1 MTWRSRSPAC
11 ARGRLGRG
19 FYPRCPCSRARGL
32 SRGRHRATALSC
44 APAVTPPTQPPP
56 PPTLVPAMR
65 AIGKIRARGR
75 PPPFPPCQLPPL
87 TQDRR
92 NRRNRPPPSRL
103 SPISSMR
110 PGTGLRAADGA
121 TRPPIRP
128 PVASDAVRE
137 CIEPI
142 ALCARPASRTSA
154 RSAHAYQPP
163 LPVLAATDHPLRHR
177 RGRRAVPIP
186 YRRVADRDNRSSSPD
201 VPEEDR
207 LFLEMVMGLPDLNE
221 LTSVFDP
228 LPPPLPSPMDAD
240 GPQAEK
246 PDIDSE
252 QASQPEPTGGQSG
265 AAGTTS
271 APDPTGEVG
280 PPRMDDPSNISGPVG
295 KSGPTEAS
303 GPTGVLGSA
312 IHSGP
317 ATTPGPADGGS
328 QMGEGSGGADGG
340 SQTGEGSGGA
350 QAGQHGSRSTSE
362 TRERIV
368 NRVVIELPTYAEV
381 VRQQRKQKQQSKR
394 ASGSSRGRKAAKE
407 VEEHV
412 EDEEEDLV
420 EPVTFADAVEVMEE
434 PEEDA
439 ASKIEKVLKANTED
453 KASKPFLGNCIAN
466 IFDPLHEAKHGNRD
480 PPASSVENM
489 KQQAMNGE
497 FRTMERETPFV
508 LVTKKDFVDM
518 STLTTDVKAPLHL
531 VRFNRAARATSFIYQ
546 GNTRRQALWSAF
558 LELTGLRPDLKFGDV
573 VVQDLPEEHASLY
586 QKLGQVYT
594 AVYDDDELEKM
605 PEVRH
610 SLGNNNKIAPVP
622 DTPEHTLL
630 NLLAFVADSVRLS
643 RKADMTTAEAQAAR
657 KQALAD
663 VVKAVRVGN
672 YSAKILELFKSQL
685 HVVTAFREL
694 GRVPL
699 IKTSKEPRAL
709 ICNPQRLLSLARSG
723 FELLKY
729 LLQLTEL
736 ITIIITTWSPELEEA
751 RRHGVQNFSPVFLEL
766 ASACIRWSDVDEHIL
781 TPAE

>member
-1 MTWRSRSPAC
+1 
-11 ARGRLGRG
+11 
-19 FYPRCPCSRARGL
+19 
-32 SRGRHRATALSC
+32 
-44 APAVTPPTQPPP
+44 
-56 PPTLVPAMR
+56 
-65 AIGKIRARGR
+65 
-75 PPPFPPCQLPPL
+75 
-87 TQDRR
+87 
-92 NRRNRPPPSRL
+92 
-103 SPISSMR
+103 
-110 PGTGLRAADGA
+110 
-121 TRPPIRP
+121 
-128 PVASDAVRE
+128 
-137 CIEPI
+137 
-142 ALCARPASRTSA
+142 
-154 RSAHAYQPP
+154 
-163 LPVLAATDHPLRHR
+163 
-177 RGRRAVPIP
+177 
-186 YRRVADRDNRSSSPD
+186 
-201 VPEEDR
+201 
-207 LFLEMVMGLPDLNE
+207 MVMGLPDLNE

-228 LPPPLPSPMDAD
+228 LPPPLPSPMDVD

-246 PDIDSE
+246 PDIGSE
-252 QASQPEPTGGQSG
+252 QASQPEPTGGQSGAAGMTSAPDPTSQPEPTGGQSG

-271 APDPTGEVG
+271 APDPTSEVG
-280 PPRMDDPSNISGPVG
+280 PPRMDDQSNISGPVG

-328 QMGEGSGGADGG
+328 QMGEGSGGADGGRQTGEGSGGADGG

-412 EDEEEDLV
+412 DDEEEDLV

-531 VRFNRAARATSFIYQ
+531 LRFNRAARATSFIYQ

-573 VVQDLPEEHASLY
+573 VVQDLPEDHASLY

-643 RKADMTTAEAQAAR
+643 RKPDMTTAEAQAAR

-685 HVVTAFREL
+685 H
-694 GRVPL
+694 
-699 IKTSKEPRAL
+699 
-709 ICNPQRLLSLARSG
+709 
-723 FELLKY
+723 
-729 LLQLTEL
+729 
-736 ITIIITTWSPELEEA
+736 
-751 RRHGVQNFSPVFLEL
+751 
-766 ASACIRWSDVDEHIL
+766 
-781 TPAE
+781 